1 VNNDKHHLLYTHPN
15 SRRHREARMKIAC
28 ACGATI
34 HDAGDG
40 LPGKAHIVPDASL
53 FPLMDAFDEI
63 LLKRCTT
70 QGEREAACTEQRRL
84 LIKATRSAWQCA
96 HCGRLYIDDAARQL
110 NIYAPEGAAATSVF
124 AAVQDGKP
132 G

>member
-1 VNNDKHHLLYTHPN
+1 
-15 SRRHREARMKIAC
+15 MKIAC

-70 QGEREAACTEQRRL
+70 QGQREAACTELRRL
-84 LIKATRSAWQCA
+84 LIKATRLAWQCA
-96 HCGRLYIDDAARQL
+96 QCGRLYIDDAARQL
-110 NIYAPEGAAATSVF
+110 NVYAPEGAAAKSVF

-132 G
+132 R

>member
-1 VNNDKHHLLYTHPN
+1 
-15 SRRHREARMKIAC
+15 MKIAC

-63 LLKRCTT
+63 LLKRCST
-70 QGEREAACTEQRRL
+70 QGEREAACTERRR
-84 LIKATRSAWQCA
+84 ARPGSARNA
-96 HCGRLYIDDAARQL
+96 
-110 NIYAPEGAAATSVF
+110 GASTSTTP
-124 AAVQDGKP
+124 P
-132 G
+132 GS